1 VDYEPEDPA
10 RFSPVEEDI
19 SAEGDN
25 LSGPRDGQ
33 SNISSNTNDFPAY
46 LAGGADMA
54 GRKR

>member
-1 VDYEPEDPA
+1 MDYEPEDPA